1 MLSLLNYFSKTAID
15 HLSRFIYNCIF
26 KLFNINCANKT
37 QVQIDQLLS
46 GYNLT
51 SLQFRIFFKFST
63 FAFQAK
69 YAPNSPLNLKAL
81 LEENS
86 SLYSYNIRNSTKL
99 YMQPTK
105 VKTEFGL
112 STFKNLYCTFFNK
125 NKQLV
130 NVFKNNNFLNFSK
143 FKQSLINNK
152 ENLLSIFLT
161 TFPKFQISSS
171 LNLYDAKQAK
181 NELNTAFYKKSKK

>member
-1 MLSLLNYFSKTAID
+1 MYAINRLFYLSFSVKMQFFKSFILPYFDFGLSLLFYFSKTAIGRL
-15 HLSRFIYNCIF
+15 HAVSIIAFLNFLY
-26 KLFNINCANKT
+26 INCAKKT

-51 SLQFRIFFKFST
+51 SLQFRIFFKFSP

-105 VKTEFGL
+105 VKTDFGL
-112 STFKNLYCTFFNK
+112 STFKNFYCTFFNTC
-125 NKQLV
+125 N
-130 NVFKNNNFLNFSK
+130 
-143 FKQSLINNK
+143 
-152 ENLLSIFLT
+152 IFT
-161 TFPKFQISSS
+161 VKPRF
-171 LNLYDAKQAK
+171 
-181 NELNTAFYKKSKK
+181 